1 MKPCMIT
8 ISMEEGQA
16 RVAKMLARNKNATC
30 KFFNISAMHLNFFLH
45 TKLSNIFAVAVKDD
59 EIENWAAQKIQRSFK
74 QYKHQKSNREKMLPP
89 PDEVEPP
96 PSSS

>member
-1 MKPCMIT
+1 MKPCTVT

-16 RVAKMLARNKNATC
+16 KVAKMLARNKNAT
-30 KFFNISAMHLNFFLH
+30 F
-45 TKLSNIFAVAVKDD
+45 AVKDD

-74 QYKHQKSNREKMLPP
+74 QYKHQKSTREKTLLPAP
-89 PDEVEPP
+89 PAVVPP

>member
-1 MKPCMIT
+1 MKPCTIT

-16 RVAKMLARNKNATC
+16 RVAKMLARNKNAT
-30 KFFNISAMHLNFFLH
+30 F
-45 TKLSNIFAVAVKDD
+45 AVKDD

-89 PDEVEPP
+89 TDEVDPP